1 MKITGAVNPPLD
13 TIESVCDDLLQ
24 VVPDSCLSLTEKKT
38 MPFPE
43 TCPSLVVSATVDAT
57 ASLMTTTN
65 VPPPAM
71 AKEEM
76 PSVSTDESG
85 EDSDLGEFLL
95 DAVQWL

>member
-1 MKITGAVNPPLD
+1 M
-13 TIESVCDDLLQ
+13 CDDLLQ

-43 TCPSLVVSATVDAT
+43 PCLSLVTSAPQVQVIGPATDAADAAVMELMNHRDPTVSSSSGATVT
-57 ASLMTTTN
+57 
-65 VPPPAM
+65 
-71 AKEEM
+71 
-76 PSVSTDESG
+76 TDESG